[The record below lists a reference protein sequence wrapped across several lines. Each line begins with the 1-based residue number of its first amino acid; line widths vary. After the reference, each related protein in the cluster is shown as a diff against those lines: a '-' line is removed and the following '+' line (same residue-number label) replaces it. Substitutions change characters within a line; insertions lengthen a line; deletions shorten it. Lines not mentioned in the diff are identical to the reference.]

1 MGMYDVINDDQI
13 KMFTVCFPVLEDTG
27 EYSIYESGG
36 ECKAYNIGD
45 EVPWRRRYYN
55 LGKNFD
61 IVDMFSDDY
70 DYDAKEEAIL
80 IHQIRD
86 GKVFKSIPF
95 NEHDGNFEFD
105 AYTSYG
111 IKFKEINK
119 EVLKDYK
126 EKLLYLQK
134 LRTPKDDM
142 LKEIQKYTNEHKGD
156 KDFNEKVDEMFKK
169 LEKQRQEDYEKY
181 IRPVH
186 EEMKKYIGEDF
197 LGETFDNEQRLG
209 IFVDSLVWRG
219 TNYER
224 FVVHD
229 DRLHYIVLTAEME
242 EILKEVDLEHYFE
255 RFEMTKKEIKE
266 FKKDIE
272 TIRIKNK
279 KLKVSE
285 YSKEQFVAN
294 ALDDLNVGRYKDI
307 YKKYNVKPY
316 KNFDCSIWDK

>member
-1 MGMYDVINDDQI
+1 MGMYDVINDDQV

-45 EVPWRRRYYN
+45 EVPWKRRYYN

-80 IHQIRD
+80 IHQIRN
-86 GKVFKSIPF
+86 GKVFASVPYNKHNGI
-95 NEHDGNFEFD
+95 FEFD

-111 IKFKEINK
+111 IKFEKINK
-119 EVLKDYK
+119 EILRKYK
-126 EKLLYLQK
+126 EELLYLQNLK
-134 LRTPKDDM
+134 TPKDEM
-142 LKEIQKYTNEHKGD
+142 LKKIQEYTKEHKGE
-156 KDFNEKVDEMFKK
+156 KDFNKTIEEMFER
-169 LEKQRQEDYEKY
+169 LEEQRKEDYKNF
-181 IRPVH
+181 RLPVY
-186 EEMKKYIGEDF
+186 ERMNEYIGEKF
-197 LGETFDNEQRLG
+197 LGPTFDNEQKLG

-266 FKKDIE
+266 FKKGIE
-272 TIRIKNK
+272 TIRTKNK

-294 ALDDLNVGRYKDI
+294 ALDDINVGRYKDI
-307 YKKYNVKPY
+307 YEKYNVKPY